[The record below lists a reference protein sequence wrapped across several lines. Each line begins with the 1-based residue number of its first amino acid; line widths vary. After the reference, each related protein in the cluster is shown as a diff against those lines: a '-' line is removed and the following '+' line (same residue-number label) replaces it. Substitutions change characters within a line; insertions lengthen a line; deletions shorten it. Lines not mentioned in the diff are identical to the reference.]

1 MVSTYEKCISS
12 YPHIM
17 FFAVLIL
24 CRVFR
29 IPYVYAAGYIAN
41 IVANYGLKLGFREI
55 IGSAGN
61 RPVPYHSANPFVIG
75 GIITSS
81 VSRANAYGF
90 PSGHAQTVGYFL
102 AFAHQFLPWRA
113 WHPGWIVAA
122 LAVAGWLMHTRI
134 AFQRHTPVQVLFG
147 FAFGIAV
154 FRMVYSL
161 SSVRST

>member
-1 MVSTYEKCISS
+1 MISNYEKYISS

-17 FFAVLIL
+17 FIALIVLCHMNHIS
-24 CRVFR
+24 
-29 IPYVYAAGYIAN
+29 YVYVIGYIVN
-41 IVANYGLKLGFREI
+41 IIANYGLKLGFRSM

-61 RPVPYHSANPFVIG
+61 RPIPYHPAPPFVVG

-102 AFAHQFLPWRA
+102 AFLHQFLPWKV
-113 WHPGWIVAA
+113 WHPVWIIAA

-154 FRMVYSL
+154 FRLIHSFIN
-161 SSVRST
+161 